1 MTKHSKTFDT
11 LLKYG
16 IIKEAEHIYLEP
28 GEDRLLVRYV
38 NNSGLDEELV
48 LPKKSQEEIAEA
60 LESLVRSD
68 AEEEKIFKL
77 ADNGHKVLFSFSF
90 FSGEFGE
97 KIFIRVATDRITPL
111 DLEGLGISSHHLS
124 ALKRNLDNRDGV
136 ILATGPTNSGRTTT
150 LYSILD
156 FINHPSLNIST
167 IEDPIEYYFSEINQ
181 YHVAAE
187 TEHDRNSFL
196 ENFLRKDADVVMIG
210 EINDASVAHSTFA
223 AAGANKLFL
232 SSLDATDVFTALF
245 NLYEM
250 EIPLSVIASQIKMI
264 MSQRLVK
271 KICPA
276 CQESYSLDYQEIGE
290 IGKLIGLPDILEI
303 LEKNNALVIRRRGV
317 DPLSFYRGRGC
328 AECDGR
334 GYKDRAA
341 IYEVMEVTPGI
352 KNLISRKASL
362 GEIKDQARKEGMV
375 TLAEDGIMK
384 ALAGVTT
391 VEEIMKQ
398 LGMVNED

>member
-16 IIKEAEHIYLEP
+16 IVREAENIYLEP
-28 GEDRLLVRYV
+28 EKNRLTIRYV
-38 NNSGLDEELV
+38 NSSGLDEELV
-48 LPKKSQEEIAEA
+48 LPKVNQEEIPDA
-60 LESLVRSD
+60 LKILAQSET
-68 AEEEKIFKL
+68 EEEKIFKIIN
-77 ADNGHKVLFSFSF
+77 DGHKVLFSFSF
-90 FSGEFGE
+90 LPSEFGE
-97 KIFIRVATDRITPL
+97 KISIRVANDKITPL
-111 DLEGLGISSHHLS
+111 GLEDLGINLHHLS
-124 ALKRNLDNRDGV
+124 ALKRNLDNQSGI

-167 IEDPIEYYFSEINQ
+167 IEDQIEYYFPEINQ
-181 YHVAAE
+181 YHVAAQAG
-187 TEHDRNSFL
+187 HDYYSTL
-196 ENFLRKDADVVMIG
+196 DNFLRKDADVVLIG
-210 EINDASVAHSTFA
+210 EINDNAVAQSAFDVAS
-223 AAGANKLFL
+223 ANKLFL
-232 SSLDATDVFTALF
+232 SSLDADDVFIALF

-250 EIPLSVIASQIKMI
+250 EIPPSLIAAQIKMI
-264 MSQRLVK
+264 MSQRLVR

-303 LEKNNALVIRRRGV
+303 LEKNKALVVRKRGV
-317 DPLSFYRGRGC
+317 DPLLFYRGRGC

-362 GEIKDQARKEGMV
+362 AEMKDQARKEGMV
-375 TLAEDGIMK
+375 TLAEDGIIK

-391 VEEIMKQ
+391 VEEIMNQ
-398 LGMVNED
+398 LGIVNG